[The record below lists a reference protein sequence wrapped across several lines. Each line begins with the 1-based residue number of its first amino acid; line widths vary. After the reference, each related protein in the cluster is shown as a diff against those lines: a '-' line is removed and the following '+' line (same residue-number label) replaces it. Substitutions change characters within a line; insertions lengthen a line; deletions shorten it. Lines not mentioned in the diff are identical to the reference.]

1 MYLLAINGQY
11 SRNYEKEKK
20 EEEGKKSIKF
30 HEKNMGDAGLGV
42 SNPVLLLRR
51 S

>member
-1 MYLLAINGQY
+1 MVSTPETI
-11 SRNYEKEKK
+11 KKKKK